1 MLVVIDHQESAFIK
15 LMIIRRGR
23 QYKKS
28 DHRSDRFFVILLIWQ
43 KLYRRTMQQ
52 NEAAPSVVQLRPA
65 DD

>member
-28 DHRSDRFFVILLIWQ
+28 DHRSDRFCDIAYLAKAIST
-43 KLYRRTMQQ
+43 YY
-52 NEAAPSVVQLRPA
+52 AAE
-65 DD
+65 